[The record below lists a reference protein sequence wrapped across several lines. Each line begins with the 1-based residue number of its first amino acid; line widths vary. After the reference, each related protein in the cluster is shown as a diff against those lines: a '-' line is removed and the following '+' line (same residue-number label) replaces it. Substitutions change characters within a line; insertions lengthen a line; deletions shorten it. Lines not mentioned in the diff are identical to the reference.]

1 MRTCV
6 WMCEDVVV
14 YGCVWMV
21 ERRQPVN
28 GSEFASERNRPPGHL
43 QYNATMWIDFMHNIA
58 HYNNLHHCGTKKSI
72 PNQSVVGHFEGTLG
86 KCFPNLF
93 QVLSSPCCSNG

>member
-1 MRTCV
+1 MWVLVDVGGWVRICV

-14 YGCVWMV
+14 YGCVWMG

-72 PNQSVVGHFEGTLG
+72 PNQS
-86 KCFPNLF
+86 
-93 QVLSSPCCSNG
+93 